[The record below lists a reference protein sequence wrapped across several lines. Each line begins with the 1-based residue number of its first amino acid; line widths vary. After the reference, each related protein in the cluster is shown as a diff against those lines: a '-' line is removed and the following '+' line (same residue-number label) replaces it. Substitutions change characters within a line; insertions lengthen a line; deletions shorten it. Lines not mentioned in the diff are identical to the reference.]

1 MSIVAGLDKEIRK
14 IIMAGL
20 GAITDTVEKS
30 KDAIENFVQSDGVKN
45 MAEKGED
52 LFQSAV
58 DMGKKAVDKVKKTFT
73 EDEIEEKVRE
83 KKERLTRL
91 AREVRQLSAAERAIF
106 NRLVDDGEE
115 AFYTG
120 EEGIGKPGV
129 QDSPYDLEVNSNTY
143 RPKAEIPYE
152 ATQDNPD
159 RPTPTAPDDDLNTSK
174 VKSNNMNEHIPQNV
188 PPRY

>member
-14 IIMAGL
+14 VIMAGL

-129 QDSPYDLEVNSNTY
+129 QDSPYDLEVNSDTY

>member
-1 MSIVAGLDKEIRK
+1 MAGLDKEIRK

>member
-1 MSIVAGLDKEIRK
+1 VSIVAGLDKEIRK

>member
-174 VKSNNMNEHIPQNV
+174 VKSSNMNEHIPQNV